1 MKKGSF
7 DNPLGFW
14 YDFEQPEGES
24 RMAKKES
31 EKKEFEKI
39 FSDFEKRQDQKF
51 KVLEERVVHQFHVI
65 SEGLID
71 HIKLLA
77 EGHTGIIDRLDRMK
91 KENEHQHLETRGL
104 VKLSF
109 GQLDK
114 RLSDLESQM
123 KEIQEWKKQVES
135 RLQI

>member
-24 RMAKKES
+24 RMAKKEF

-39 FSDFEKRQDQKF
+39 FSHFGKRQDQKF
-51 KVLEERVVHQFHVI
+51 KVLEERVVHRFHVI

-77 EGHTGIIDRLDRMK
+77 EGHTGIIDRLDRME
-91 KENEHQHLETRGL
+91 KENEHQHLETRAL
-104 VKLSF
+104 VKPRCCITEP
-109 GQLDK
+109 GQEYFQNLAIADF
-114 RLSDLESQM
+114 S
-123 KEIQEWKKQVES
+123 EI
-135 RLQI
+135 RGHRGCHFR